1 MAIPTHY
8 LMMRPVL
15 ELAARQDITRRS
27 VEPAMR
33 DHFHLT
39 EEEMA
44 LRVPSGQHGLT
55 KDRAGW
61 AMTYL
66 KKAGLLVKVAPKTYR
81 ATESGLAFPARPY
94 GRHQQRRPGQDRHL
108 PRVRG
113 RVTGETRSKGSE
125 SQVALDASDEA
136 HTPDEVIGGAVATS
150 IPMSVS
156 DSWKRSS
163 RKTPSF
169 LSIWCWMS

>member
-1 MAIPTHY
+1 
-8 LMMRPVL
+8 MRPLL

-27 VEPAMR
+27 VELAMG

-44 LRVPSGQHGLT
+44 LRVPSGQHGLV

-66 KKAGLLVKVAPKTYR
+66 TKACMLAKIAPKTYR
-81 ATESGLAFPARPY
+81 ATESGLAFLRDHT
-94 GRHQQRRPGQDRHL
+94 GNIN
-108 PRVRG
+108 RG
-113 RVTGETRSKGSE
+113 DLLAIDTFREFKLRSRETRRKGSE
-125 SQVALDASDEA
+125 SQGAHDESDDTQTPAKSSVARLQ
-136 HTPDEVIGGAVATS
+136 PS

-163 RKTPSF
+163 RKTPSSS
-169 LSIWCWMS
+169 SIWYWMF